1 MSPHEESLY
10 IENWRKVARQDW
22 HRIRVMLADG
32 DGDGAGFFLQ
42 QALEK
47 YLKAYLLGH
56 GWRLKKTHTLHS
68 LLDDAVAFESRLD
81 PFRPACERIS
91 GFYFAERYPS
101 VGGEGVRTEDVNQA
115 MPAVR
120 ELIGLLFPDEV
131 LES

>member
-10 IENWRKVARQDW
+10 IEDWRRVARQDW
-22 HRIRVMLADG
+22 HR
-32 DGDGAGFFLQ
+32 
-42 QALEK
+42 
-47 YLKAYLLGH
+47 
-56 GWRLKKTHTLHS
+56 KKTHTLHS
-68 LLDDAVAFESRLD
+68 LLDDAVAFESRLA

-101 VGGEGVRTEDVNQA
+101 VGGEGVLTEDVELVL
-115 MPAVR
+115 PVVR

>member
-1 MSPHEESLY
+1 
-10 IENWRKVARQDW
+10 
-22 HRIRVMLADG
+22 MLADG

-68 LLDDAVAFESRLD
+68 LLDDAVAFESRLA

-101 VGGEGVRTEDVNQA
+101 VGGEGVLTEDVKQA
-115 MPAVR
+115 LPVVR